1 MNKLFDEPYLS
12 KAYKATD
19 EELEQAEAENEAVDL
34 RKEKR
39 RGQGYLRM
47 HSRLAKKGR

>member
-1 MNKLFDEPYLS
+1 MRNLFDAPYLS
-12 KAYKATD
+12 KAYQPTD
-19 EELEQAEAENEAVDL
+19 EEHEEAVEENKFVDL

-47 HSRLAKKGR
+47 HSRLAKGKV